1 MNIAIVGAFF
11 LGMVLVG
18 IYSLRKITGPLS
30 YFVAD
35 RSGSTASVAAS
46 LLATI
51 IGGSSTVGLAG
62 LGYARGL
69 VGAWWMLVGVIGLG
83 ALSLSLAGQVRRY
96 DVYTLP
102 EILERQYGGM
112 SLKIVASALIA
123 CAWLG
128 IIAAQFIAAGKILS
142 ALWPGHFD
150 LLIIIAAAVCI
161 TYTVLGGQY
170 AILRTDLI
178 QSVFILAGIAIAVV
192 AGLWTAGGMTGL
204 EAQLPP
210 SHFAFPTSPAFS
222 PMDLLTFL
230 FFVGTT
236 FLVGPDIY
244 SRIFCAKNPPTA
256 RKALALT
263 AAIMIP
269 LAFSITLIGMAARVI
284 LPGIP
289 PETALPSLV
298 MTCLPIGLN
307 GLVMAA
313 LLAAVMSSADTCI
326 LTTSTILSA
335 DVIQPLTGSSMTDR
349 RLLATSRIV
358 ALIAGFG
365 ALFIALKI
373 RGIIAS
379 LLLGYTIYSGGLI
392 IPVLLGFYR
401 KRLRLTAWGAAISIM
416 AGGGLGLFL
425 KLSGYDTLMLITI
438 PVSAVLLFAGSWC
451 ERRVRGL

>member
-1 MNIAIVGAFF
+1 MNIAIIGIFL

-18 IYSLRKITGPLS
+18 LYNLRNITGPLS

-35 RSGSTASVAAS
+35 RSGTTPAVTAS

-62 LGYARGL
+62 LGYSRGL
-69 VGAWWMLVGVIGLG
+69 VGAWWMLVGVIGLF
-83 ALSLSLAGQVRRY
+83 ALSLSIARKVRRY

-102 EILERQYGGM
+102 EMLEQQYGGT
-112 SLKIVASALIA
+112 SLKIVASVLIA
-123 CAWLG
+123 TAWLG

-150 LLIIIAAAVCI
+150 MLMIIAAGVCI

-170 AILRTDLI
+170 SILRTDFI
-178 QSVFILAGIAIAVV
+178 QSFFILSGIAISVV
-192 AGLWTAGGMTGL
+192 AGISAAGGMTGM
-204 EAQLPP
+204 EGKLPL
-210 SHFAFPTSPAFS
+210 SHFAFPTSPDFS
-222 PMDLLTFL
+222 AMNLMTFL
-230 FFVGTT
+230 FFVGAT

-244 SRIFCAKNPPTA
+244 SRIFCARNPSTA
-256 RKALALT
+256 RKSLALT
-263 AAIMIP
+263 AIIMIP
-269 LAFSITLIGMAARVI
+269 IAFSITLIGMAARVL
-284 LPGIP
+284 LPGIS

-335 DVIQPLTGSSMTDR
+335 DVIGPCTGSHMTET
-349 RLLATSRIV
+349 RLLMTSRIM
-358 ALIAGFG
+358 ALIVGFV

-401 KRLRLTAWGAAISIM
+401 ERLRLTTWGAACSII

-438 PVSAVLLFAGSWC
+438 PVSALVLFAGSC
-451 ERRVRGL
+451 AERHIRGL